1 MGMFNQLFGAFIMH
15 RWCIPGA
22 SLVHWCI
29 FGPCELAPG
38 PLSSSRIIGV
48 LRFAALLPPCLIL
61 SCWNVQKVFIE
72 FRGRRDTRKQL
83 IVTGLFAA
91 PAFIS
96 LLWPGQGP
104 AGREKEIQGE
114 RERAAKTSPEKNT
127 GKKHMPKHLF
137 FEKNICFSK
146 KTIVFSKKHLFKQL
160 FCLGWFW
167 EGVFCLGADR
177 CFLTGPVFFLLVSLF
192 PAQSQ
197 ARNSLFASGCWL
209 LAHQA
214 QFVSNTFVCLIV
226 FSSGSMVPGK
236 IQSRLLVLYS
246 TRQQNRDCRHE
257 FRWCRVRRR
266 QQHREW

>member
-1 MGMFNQLFGAFIMH
+1 MH

-104 AGREKEIQGE
+104 AGREKDIYRERE

-127 GKKHMPKHLF
+127 GGKHMPKHLF
-137 FEKNICFSK
+137 FEKNTCLKKKPLFFRKNTCSNNCF
-146 KTIVFSKKHLFKQL
+146 VWGGFGRG
-160 FCLGWFW
+160 C
-167 EGVFCLGADR
+167 
-177 CFLTGPVFFLLVSLF
+177 
-192 PAQSQ
+192 
-197 ARNSLFASGCWL
+197 FASARTG
-209 LAHQA
+209 
-214 QFVSNTFVCLIV
+214 VS
-226 FSSGSMVPGK
+226 
-236 IQSRLLVLYS
+236 
-246 TRQQNRDCRHE
+246 
-257 FRWCRVRRR
+257 
-266 QQHREW
+266 